1 MLKRKAIMQK
11 ILIMISLLL
20 YWVGCGNGNRKL
32 YIPETTHAQ
41 SAIEE
46 TGSQVEDGSGAATIT
61 AQTQPDH
68 VSLTEIAALSLEG
81 VALDIA
87 LSDDGRYAYIAS
99 GDFGLSVVD
108 ISDPY
113 NPVLIDTIDTPQYAN
128 RVDVEGEKV
137 YVRYKPQ
144 TWNDYVNVDAFD
156 ISDPAAPRLLG
167 HYESFQNNDHKVA
180 SENGLDYYVD
190 NQGLKVVRE
199 SDYRVIGRY
208 DLFDTA
214 YALALCDGYIF
225 VANGRNGLTIL
236 KANGF

>member
-1 MLKRKAIMQK
+1 MQK
-11 ILIMISLLL
+11 ILILISLLL
-20 YWVGCGNGNRKL
+20 YWVGCGNGNQKL
-32 YIPETTHAQ
+32 YVTDTAQ
-41 SAIEE
+41 PQSTIEE
-46 TGSQVEDGSGAATIT
+46 TGSQVDETSGAGIISAEH
-61 AQTQPDH
+61 QPDH

-108 ISDPY
+108 VSYPY
-113 NPVLIDTIDTPQYAN
+113 NPRLVDTIDTPQYAN
-128 RVDVEGEKV
+128 RVDVEEEKV
-137 YVRYKPQ
+137 YMRYKPQ

-167 HYESFQNNDHKVA
+167 HYESFGNNDHKVA